1 MEVTVNKHS
10 FRKLATVG
18 AATAL
23 TLQLLAGVASAALPT
38 AQVSGSSYGGYAN
51 GGYAGFTA
59 TFKLTDSSTLSKL
72 FLEAD
77 ITGGT
82 SVPIL
87 IATKNGAAVKGCSV
101 QTTPTLAVLCSFKTV
116 RPGDAFVITYA
127 VNPSA
132 SAAAVTTEGLWSS
145 SGFVTGGNN
154 SHGDTWTSGVR
165 TSTHSTS
172 PDVAAG
178 FGNLTL
184 STKADFASN
193 KQYAKLQNLPSNV
206 YASVDD
212 NNGAVIGGSQAI
224 LLSVAGGAPATF
236 QVLVS
241 YPNGIGAPDF
251 FTHVSDGYP
260 TATYYACAKNAPK
273 VDCFDWSKQT
283 RTVTLYLSHNGT
295 LRRSG

>member
-1 MEVTVNKHS
+1 LIV
-10 FRKLATVG
+10 R
-18 AATAL
+18 TAL
-23 TLQLLAGVASAALPT
+23 RDPECPISRDPT
-38 AQVSGSSYGGYAN
+38 AQVGGSSYGGYAN

-59 TFKLTDSSTLSKL
+59 TFKLTDSSSLSKL

-87 IATKNGAAVKGCSV
+87 IAKKNGADVNGCSV
-101 QTTPTLAVLCSFKTV
+101 QSSPLAVKCSFKTV
-116 RPGDAFVITYA
+116 RPNDTFVITYA

-132 SAAAVTTEGLWSS
+132 SVSAVTTLGLWST

-154 SHGDTWTSGVR
+154 SHGDTWSSGAR
-165 TSTHSTS
+165 ESTRSTS

-184 STKADFASN
+184 STKPDFASN
-193 KQYAKLQNLPSNV
+193 RQYAKLQSLPANV

-212 NNGAVIGGSQAI
+212 NSGAVINGFQAI

-241 YPNGIGAPDF
+241 YPNGVGAPDF

-283 RTVTLYLSHNGT
+283 RTVTLYLSHNGSI
-295 LRRSG
+295 RRSG